1 LLYNK
6 LIAIIRL
13 IRKNL
18 CLLVEKII
26 KVKFLDLKSQYLS
39 IKEEIDEAIQNVL
52 LDSAFADG
60 PYVKEFEKNFA
71 LMHNAKYCVAVNSG
85 TAALHAVLM
94 ALEIN
99 TGDEV
104 IVPANTFFSTPLSVT
119 LTGATPVFVD
129 CESDYYNIDVDKI
142 QDAITKNTKAIIAVH
157 LYGQPSKLEE
167 IKAIAD
173 KYGLFLIEDCAQAH
187 IAKYKEGFVGN
198 IGKCGC
204 FSFYCGKNLGAY
216 GEGGSITTND
226 KKLYER
232 LKMIKNIGMSRK
244 YYHDLI
250 GHNYRMSGMQG
261 AILDVKLKYIE
272 EWTKIRRRNAE
283 LYRSYLAY
291 CSEIILPNEMGNIKH
306 VYHLFVIR
314 TKKRDELRHFLD
326 NNHIQT
332 GIHYPIPCHLQKAYD
347 YLNYKIGDFPIT
359 EKLANEII
367 SLPMSEQLKE
377 KEVKYVSEKIKEF
390 F

>member
-1 LLYNK
+1 M
-6 LIAIIRL
+6 
-13 IRKNL
+13 

-39 IKEEIDEAIQNVL
+39 IKDEIDEAIQDVL

-85 TAALHAVLM
+85 TAALHASLM
-94 ALEIN
+94 ALEIKA
-99 TGDEV
+99 GDEV

-129 CESDYYNIDVDKI
+129 CESEYYNIDFDKI

-157 LYGQPSKLEE
+157 LYGQPAQLYK
-167 IKAIAD
+167 IKHIAD
-173 KYGLFLIEDCAQAH
+173 KNNLILIEDCAQAH
-187 IAKYKEGFVGN
+187 IAKYREGFVGN
-198 IGKCGC
+198 FGKCGC

-216 GEGGSITTND
+216 GEGGAIITND
-226 KKLYER
+226 KELYEWLR
-232 LKMIKNIGMSRK
+232 MIKNIGMSQK

-261 AILDVKLKYIE
+261 AILNVKLKYIE
-272 EWTKIRRRNAE
+272 EWTKIRRRNAA
-283 LYRSYLAY
+283 LYRQYLAD
-291 CSEIILPNEMGNIKH
+291 CNEIILPNEMENIKH

-314 TKKRDELRHFLD
+314 TKKRDKLRHFL
-326 NNHIQT
+326 NNNNIQT

-359 EKLANEII
+359 EKLSNEII
-367 SLPMSEQLKE
+367 SLPMSEQLNE
-377 KEVKYVSEKIKEF
+377 KEIRYVSWKIKEF
-390 F
+390 FSNRV

>member
-1 LLYNK
+1 M
-6 LIAIIRL
+6 
-13 IRKNL
+13 
-18 CLLVEKII
+18 

-39 IKEEIDEAIQNVL
+39 IKEEIDGAIQKVL
-52 LDSAFADG
+52 LDSAFTDG

-85 TAALHAVLM
+85 TAALHASLM
-94 ALEIN
+94 ALEIKA
-99 TGDEV
+99 GDEV

-129 CESDYYNIDVDKI
+129 CESEYYNIAVDKI
-142 QDAITKNTKAIIAVH
+142 QNAITKNTKAIITVH
-157 LYGQPSKLEE
+157 LYGQPSKLDE

-173 KYGLFLIEDCAQAH
+173 KNNLFLIEDCAQAH

-198 IGKCGC
+198 FGKCGC

-216 GEGGSITTND
+216 GEGGAIITND
-226 KKLYER
+226 ETLYEK
-232 LKMIKNIGMSRK
+232 LLMIRNIGMSRK

-261 AILDVKLKYIE
+261 AILDVKLKHLD
-272 EWTKIRRRNAE
+272 EWTDTRRKNAD
-283 LYRSYLAY
+283 LYRRYLAD
-291 CSEIILPNEMGNIKH
+291 CSEIILPNEMDNIKH

-314 TKKRDELRHFLD
+314 TQKRDKLMHFLD
-326 NNHIQT
+326 NNQIQT

-347 YLNYKIGDFPIT
+347 YLNYKIGDFLIT
-359 EKLANEII
+359 DKLANEII

-377 KEVKYVSEKIKEF
+377 EEIRYVSWKIKEF
-390 F
+390 FSNRV